1 MWPSLAGVVAAAA
14 AAATDAAAAATA
26 ASAVENEHA
35 ADASMSSRDRGG
47 RARKPLAPRR
57 VAAGELSAAYREWI
71 ANALIVRDVPAT
83 CSRAELVAE
92 ITLQRERAVASR
104 LTQEVEQKREVRSF
118 NFRFEHITEYSS
130 TLML

>member
-1 MWPSLAGVVAAAA
+1 MWPSLDCVVAAAA
-14 AAATDAAAAATA
+14 AGNDVAL
-26 ASAVENEHA
+26 ENEPA
-35 ADASMSSRDRGG
+35 ADAPQTERGRGG
-47 RARKPLAPRR
+47 RVRKPLAPRR

-104 LTQEVEQKREVRSF
+104 LTQEVEQKREVRF
-118 NFRFEHITEYSS
+118 FIFVLNI
-130 TLML
+130 